1 MKDGKKITVIVITY
15 NMCEL
20 LKNALESLKNQICNE
35 FEVIVVDNH
44 STDETESLI
53 NNFIGLDLKYCKVHN
68 NGILS
73 ISRNQGIRLAEGEWV
88 AFLDADDSW
97 EPNKIAE
104 LKKIIDSNLDKEIVA
119 ISHDYLVK
127 DIKTNKSQVYKCG
140 SDAID
145 FQKDLVLK
153 KNSLAL
159 TATMVRKDA
168 LEKIDGF
175 SELDELKTV
184 EDYDCWIRLAGI
196 GKFLFVH
203 KVLATINIHD
213 GNYSKKADIQ
223 MNALNFLK
231 HKYID
236 RDLEASYTQEEK
248 LNAYVE
254 CDILRARLLQK
265 NGFFEL
271 AEEICVDLLKRS
283 VFKPKVILI
292 YLFSVLKITR

>member
-1 MKDGKKITVIVITY
+1 MV
-15 NMCEL
+15 
-20 LKNALESLKNQICNE
+20 
-35 FEVIVVDNH
+35 VVDNH
-44 STDETESLI
+44 STDETESLVK
-53 NNFIGLDLKYCKVHN
+53 NFKGLDLKYCKVHN

-73 ISRNQGIRLAEGEWV
+73 ISRNQGIRLAEGEWI
-88 AFLDADDSW
+88 AFLDADDCW
-97 EPNKIAE
+97 ESNKIEE
-104 LKKIIDSNLDKEIVA
+104 LKKIIEGDLDKEIVA

-127 DIKTNKSQVYKCG
+127 EITTNKSQVYRCG
-140 SDAID
+140 SDVND

-159 TATMVRKDA
+159 TATTVRKDA
-168 LEKIDGF
+168 LEKIKGF

-236 RDLEASYTQEEK
+236 EELKECYTKEEK
-248 LNAYVE
+248 IIAYVE

-265 NGFFEL
+265 NGFFAL
-271 AEEICVDLLKRS
+271 AKEICVGLLKRS
-283 VFKPKVILI
+283 VFRPKVILI
-292 YLFSVLKITR
+292 YLFSMLKITR